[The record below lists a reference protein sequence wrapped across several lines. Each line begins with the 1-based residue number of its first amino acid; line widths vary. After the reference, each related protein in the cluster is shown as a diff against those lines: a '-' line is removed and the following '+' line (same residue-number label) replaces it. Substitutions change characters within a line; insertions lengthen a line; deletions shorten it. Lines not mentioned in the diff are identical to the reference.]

1 MAECKIKF
9 VPTQSKI
16 TGKTV
21 RRLEGDMGTLTDTIF
36 KSARQRAFT
45 YMRCAWTTAAEI
57 AAYAKYPFENVT
69 GNLFESIGFALIG
82 KSIKTGN
89 LFVLPSFP
97 ASKAGFSSTR
107 PALGKGETYDLPQY
121 ADGKSVA
128 SIGKPYIGETNRGKG
143 LRGKDTRW
151 DYVEKIKNTHAPS
164 KTHLYNIVA
173 FAAMPY
179 ASYVNM
185 KRGREFFQSVI
196 MDCLKEGIF
205 EANLESQD

>member
-36 KSARQRAFT
+36 QKTRERAFA
-45 YMRCAWTTAAEI
+45 YMRSVWSWASEE
-57 AAYAKYPFENVT
+57 AAYHKYPFNNVT
-69 GNLFESIGFALIG
+69 GNLFESIGVALIG
-82 KSIKTGN
+82 KNIKTGN

-97 ASKAGFSSTR
+97 ARKAGFSATR
-107 PALGKGETYDLPQY
+107 PALGKGEAYDLPKY

-128 SIGKPYIGETNRGKG
+128 SIGEPYVGETDRGKG
-143 LRGKDTRW
+143 LRGKDARW
-151 DYVEKIKNTHAPS
+151 DYVEKIKHTHAPS
-164 KTHLYNIVA
+164 KTHFYNIVA

-196 MDCLKEGIF
+196 MDCLKDGVF
-205 EANLESQD
+205 EADLDFK